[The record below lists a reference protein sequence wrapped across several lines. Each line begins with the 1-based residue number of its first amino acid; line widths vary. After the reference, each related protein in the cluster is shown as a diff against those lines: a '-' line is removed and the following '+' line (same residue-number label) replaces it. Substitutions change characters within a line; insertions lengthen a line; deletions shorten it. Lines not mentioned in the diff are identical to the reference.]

1 MLSVQSFL
9 IGGITL
15 LPDMQSLNIKNDV
28 DLSDITL
35 VCVTYNSALVI
46 ESCLSPLLD
55 VANVVIVDNAS
66 RDDSVDRVLAL
77 RPDAKIIQNDGN
89 PGWGPAVNQGFAA
102 VETTFA
108 LLMNPDATITP
119 EVACQLKSAAI
130 ENENAGIVA
139 PFLYS
144 PNRGLELTMR
154 GPGERNHEKPEIVPE
169 GPVCTWFMTGAVWFC
184 RVSAFRDIGG
194 FDENIWVYCE
204 DLDVCKRLAM
214 KNHAM
219 ILLPDARGDHLVSR
233 AQPST
238 IAIRWRKE
246 WNIVWGHL
254 YLIQKYETTTQ
265 ATSEAWKLIRK
276 HAPKALFYVLVLRQ
290 GRFLRDLAVAHAAC
304 SYLLGKKPKIRR

>member
-1 MLSVQSFL
+1 MFPLLYNL

-15 LPDMQSLNIKNDV
+15 APDLQSLNTKNDV

-35 VCVTYNSALVI
+35 VCVTYNSSFVI
-46 ESCLSPLLD
+46 ESCIKPLMT
-55 VANVVIVDNAS
+55 VPNIIIVDNAS
-66 RDDSVDRVLAL
+66 LDNSIERVLAL
-77 RPDAKIIQNDGN
+77 RPDAKIIRNDGN

-102 VETTFA
+102 VETTYA

-119 EVACQLKSAAI
+119 EVAGQLKQTAAR
-130 ENENAGIVA
+130 NENAGIVA

-154 GPGERNHEKPEIVPE
+154 GPNERNHEKPGCVPE

-214 KNHAM
+214 NKYAM

-238 IAIRWRKE
+238 VAIRWRKE

-254 YLIQKYETTTQ
+254 YLIKKYENTERART
-265 ATSEAWKLIRK
+265 EAWKLIRK
-276 HAPKALFYVLVLRQ
+276 HAPKALFYLLIIKQ
-290 GRFLRDLAVAHAAC
+290 GRFFRDLAVAHAAL
-304 SYLLGKKPKIRR
+304 SYLLGKRPRIRR